1 MALEEFTSPP
11 ENPFTAKFQAYFET
25 QCKKQIE
32 RLVAKYPEKRSLYID
47 FTELEHF
54 DFELADELIANPDYV
69 LAAAKE
75 AMQNIDVPAL
85 EIDDFSPHIRI
96 FNLPAEN
103 KPILRDVSSSHLEKL
118 VSVDGV
124 VGQVTQVLP
133 KLKSATWECRR
144 CGKTYKIFQKEQTP
158 KQPVMCEC
166 RHKDFQLRASD
177 SEFVDYQKI
186 KIQEP
191 LENLKGNEPVT
202 TLDVYVGDDMVN
214 MISPGDRTR
223 VTGVLRLRPPKD
235 KNLVYE
241 RYLDAIHIQE
251 TAKEFEQ
258 VEISKEEEEEI
269 RKLAANE
276 KIYDMIVQSIAP
288 NIYGHENVKEA
299 ISLQLFGG
307 VRKVLPNSSTIRGNV
322 HVLLVGEPGMAKSQI
337 LQAVNKIAPKSIY
350 IAGKTT
356 TSAGISA
363 TAVKDDF
370 GEGGWTL
377 KAGALVLA
385 SGGICLVDEMDKM
398 DKEDRSALHE
408 AMEQETI
415 SVAKAG
421 IVTRFKTET
430 IILAAANPKYSRF
443 DPYQNYFEQIDL
455 PATLISRF
463 DLFFLIRDVLDR
475 KKDEEIATHILRT
488 HQIGE
493 MSLQYN
499 RGNTSISKEEIEEL
513 KSSISPVISA
523 DVLKKYISYARQNV
537 FPVLSKDAIKSI
549 SDFYVDLRDQGKKSG
564 SYAATHRQLEALVR
578 LCEASA
584 RIRLKDVVDA
594 ADVERSLRIFRSA
607 LEDLVVDKETGR
619 IDIDIVTSGTTHTQI
634 TNLRKVLGIIRG
646 KAAKL
651 DMVPMEEVVEEA
663 KAEGIEDD
671 KTREIIERLLKEG
684 DIYKPRHGFLKPTQ
698 K

>member
-223 VTGVLRLRPPKD
+223 VTGVLRPPKD